1 MNDVSTIVVPPEV
14 AEQKLNEYKVVLK
27 TQRRAEDVEMR
38 RMYKAASKGKPII
51 DVAAAWKSTGLKT
64 TPEGGY
70 PRLALAKGDW
80 TECHFR
86 RSMRWFASFQYDWRR
101 HSKENF
107 ISIPDDTWDWNR
119 VSTND
124 AMAPVPF
131 MPPSVRP
138 RRWLSTYHILFEVE
152 NWTQYPADPFL
163 LKHITGWLFVVE
175 AEWELTELERSL
187 LQGLR

>member
-1 MNDVSTIVVPPEV
+1 MNDVQTIVVPPEV
-14 AEQKLNEYKVVLK
+14 AEGKIAEYKTLLK

-38 RMYKAASKGKPII
+38 RMYKAAMKGKPII
-51 DVAAAWKSTGLKT
+51 DVAAAWKSTGLKD
-64 TPEGGY
+64 GY
-70 PRLALAKGDW
+70 PRLALARADW

-86 RSMRWFASFQYDWRR
+86 KSTRWFASFEYDWRK

-107 ISIPDDTWDWNR
+107 ISIPEDAWDWSQVN
-119 VSTND
+119 TNE
-124 AMAPVPF
+124 ATAPVPF

-138 RRWLSTYHILFEVE
+138 KRWLSTYHILFEVE
-152 NWTQYPADPFL
+152 KWTKYPADPFL

-187 LQGLR
+187 LEGMR